1 MKKTLKV
8 IALAMAALMT
18 MSCFASCGSSE
29 KKDSNGEAT
38 FKIGGI
44 GPITDANAQYGLAV
58 QHGAE
63 IAVKE
68 INDNGGVNGVK
79 LEFKMEDDVADGEKA
94 VTAYNSLKDWGMK
107 ALLGTVTTGACLA
120 VTSKTATDNMFQ
132 ITPSASN
139 DKVITND
146 NVYQVCFNDS
156 NMGKVSADYIKE
168 NKLGNKIAVIYDSSD
183 EYSSG
188 IYNAFKAEAKTVGLN
203 IVSETSF
210 VKDAKDFSVQISDAK
225 SKGADFVFLPIYY
238 NSASLIL
245 NQSKTAGYSPK
256 FFGCDGMDGILS
268 IDNFD
273 ASLAE
278 GMYLLTPFNADSTD
292 EKTANFV
299 KTFKENNNGQVPNQ
313 FAADAYDG
321 VYIIAELIKQG
332 KVTADSSVEDV
343 CKAFKTAISSA
354 DFSYSGL
361 TGENLKWDSNG
372 AVSKTP
378 RVYVIK
384 DGKYESL
391 S

>member
-1 MKKTLKV
+1 MKRTIKLISLV
-8 IALAMAALMT
+8 LAVAMMVA
-18 MSCFASCGSSE
+18 CFASCGNTQQAS
-29 KKDSNGEAT
+29 KT

-68 INDNGGVNGVK
+68 INDNGGVNGVM

-94 VTAYNSLKDWGMK
+94 VSAYNSLKDWGMQ

-120 VTSKTATDNMFQ
+120 VTSKTADDNMFQ

-139 DKVITND
+139 DKVITNP
-146 NVYQVCFNDS
+146 NAYQVCFCDS
-156 NMGKVSADYIKE
+156 NMGKVSADYISE
-168 NKLGNKIAVIYDSSD
+168 NKLGTKIAVIYDNSD

-188 IYNAFKAEAKTVGLN
+188 IYNAFKTEAKAVGLN

-210 VKDAKDFSVQISDAK
+210 AKDAKDFSVQIADAK

-273 ASLAE
+273 AKLAE

-292 EKTANFV
+292 ENTASFV
-299 KTFKENNNGQVPNQ
+299 KKYKENNNGQVPNQ

-321 VYIIAELIKQG
+321 VYIIAKLIEQG
-332 KVTADSSVEDV
+332 KVTAETSVSDV
-343 CKAFKTAISSA
+343 CEAFKAAIS
-354 DFSYSGL
+354 DKNFKYSGL
-361 TGENLKWDSNG
+361 TGSDLTWNDNG

-378 RVYVIK
+378 CVYVIK
-384 DGKYESL
+384 DGKYEAL
-391 S
+391 D